1 MTHKTYKYNEDDLI
15 QLSSLQHMIFCPRQ
29 CALIHIEQVWAENR
43 QTAEGRIMHE
53 RVHEENRESR
63 GNLRVE
69 YGVPLRSL
77 RLGLIG
83 KADIVEFHRLQ
94 DETWQPFPVEYKRG
108 KPKADDCD
116 KVQICA
122 QALCLEEM
130 LNARIMKGALFYGKT
145 RRRLDVSFDEKLRH
159 KTEETACNV
168 RLLIESGRT
177 PAPVYTKKCESCS
190 LVGEC
195 LPKTMGKK
203 RSVKIYLTR
212 ILGETERCES

>member
-1 MTHKTYKYNEDDLI
+1 MTYKDHEDDLI
-15 QLSSLQHMIFCPRQ
+15 MLSALQHMVFCPRQ

-94 DETWQPFPVEYKRG
+94 DNTWQPFPVEYKRG

-116 KVQICA
+116 KVQLCA

-130 LNARIMKGALFYGKT
+130 LNARILKGALFYGKT
-145 RRRLDVSFDEKLRH
+145 RRRLDVSFDEKLRQ
-159 KTEETACNV
+159 KTEETARNV
-168 RLLIESGRT
+168 RVLLDSGRT

-203 RSVKIYLTR
+203 RSVKSYLTR
-212 ILGETERCES
+212 ILGEP

>member
-1 MTHKTYKYNEDDLI
+1 MTYKDHEDDLI
-15 QLSSLQHMIFCPRQ
+15 MLSALQHMVFCPRQ

-83 KADIVEFHRLQ
+83 KADIVEFHRME
-94 DETWQPFPVEYKRG
+94 DGTWQPFPVEYKRG

-116 KVQICA
+116 KVQLCA

-130 LNARIMKGALFYGKT
+130 LNARILKGALFYGKT
-145 RRRLDVSFDEKLRH
+145 RRRLDVSFDEKLRQ
-159 KTEETACNV
+159 KTEETARNV
-168 RLLIESGRT
+168 RVLLDSGRT
-177 PAPVYTKKCESCS
+177 PLPVYTKKCESCS

-195 LPKTMGKK
+195 LPKTMGKR
-203 RSVKIYLTR
+203 RSVKNYLAKA
-212 ILGETERCES
+212 LEKE